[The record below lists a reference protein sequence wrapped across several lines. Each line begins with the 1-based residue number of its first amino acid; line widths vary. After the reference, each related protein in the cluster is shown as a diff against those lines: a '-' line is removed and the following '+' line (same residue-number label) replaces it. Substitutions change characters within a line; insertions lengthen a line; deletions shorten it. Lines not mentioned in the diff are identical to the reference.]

1 MIITKYDHACFAVE
15 HTNEILVVDPGA
27 FSSDFVSSPNISV
40 IVITHAHADH
50 FDLDQLAA
58 IFADTPYAVLVAPQA
73 IIDAVPDRSG
83 IAISAGD
90 QLNVGAFDL
99 VFYGGQHAEI
109 HSSIPSISNVGVLIN
124 QMIYYPGDSFALPD
138 QSIDV
143 LALPAAAPWAKVSEI
158 IDFLIAVKPRLAFP
172 THDAILSPTGQAV
185 VDAMLLKKA
194 QSINCIYQRIDAHP
208 LEVA

>member
-15 HTNEILVVDPGA
+15 HANEVLIVDPGA
-27 FSSDFVSSPNISV
+27 FSRNFVPSSNITAV
-40 IVITHAHADH
+40 VITHAHADH
-50 FDLDQLAA
+50 FDPDQLAA
-58 IFADTPYAVLVAPQA
+58 IFADNPYAVLVAPQA
-73 IIDAVPDRSG
+73 IIDAMPDRSG
-83 IAISAGD
+83 LAVSAGD
-90 QLNVGAFDL
+90 QLSVGAFDL

-109 HSSIPSISNVGVLIN
+109 HSSIPPIANVGVLIN
-124 QMIYYPGDSFALPD
+124 QKIYYPGDSFALPD
-138 QSIDV
+138 RPVDV

-158 IDFLIAVKPRLAFP
+158 IDFLVAVKPRLAFP

-194 QSINCIYQRIDAHP
+194 QTINCTYQRIDAHP